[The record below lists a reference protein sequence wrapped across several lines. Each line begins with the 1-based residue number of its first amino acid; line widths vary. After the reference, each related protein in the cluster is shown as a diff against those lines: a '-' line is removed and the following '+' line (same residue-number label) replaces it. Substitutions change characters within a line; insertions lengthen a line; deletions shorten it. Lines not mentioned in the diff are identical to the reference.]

1 MELKLE
7 KYIAALE
14 LTTSIHRQQEAPII
28 VRLTDDATGKATV
41 VCCSYHQPKYVLLPI
56 QAIWIDFNPES
67 DTYQH
72 AYRRTVKGATPEQD
86 EWEVLYFYADAFPDQ
101 QYDPNDIGMISITL
115 PPPATMQVHGIG
127 YLTSPQAE
135 SRVVI
140 TGDARLTDKRDPLP
154 HDEMHPEK
162 PATIIR
168 TGDGTSVAIASQV
181 APRLNDTLVA
191 DVVEGVPVYTW
202 RHLKESDLEV

>member
-72 AYRRTVKGATPEQD
+72 AYLRTKKGETPDGD
-86 EWEVLYFYADAFPDQ
+86 EWKVLYFYADAFPDQ
-101 QYDPNDIGMISITL
+101 QYDPEDTGMISITL
-115 PPPATMQVHGIG
+115 PPPATQQVHGIG
-127 YLTSPQAE
+127 YLSAPE
-135 SRVVI
+135 PDSKVVVE
-140 TGDARLTDKRDPLP
+140 GDIRLTDDRDPKP
-154 HDEMHPEK
+154 HMEMHPEK

-168 TGDGTSVAIASQV
+168 TGDGTSVKIASQV
-181 APRLNDTLVA
+181 TPRLGDTLVA